1 MRLHKMI
8 PLLLFL
14 LFGLLGTAAHAAT
27 ALVDDQAGLFS
38 SEVVQK
44 ATRIIE
50 HIQRDTTPPKQV
62 VVLTL
67 PELPAGKEADELARS
82 RFSERSLDGVLV
94 LVVKKPHKLALSIG
108 RETEVGFTRSDGE
121 AMRKAMLG
129 GFAANKYDEG
139 LLSGLHVAETRLLR
153 AFPLTSPSRA
163 ARAQERSAG
172 GGYNMAPRG
181 ETAQR
186 SAEGFP
192 WIWVL
197 GIGGVLFIGY
207 LGVRALGRSGSGSG
221 PTRFGGGG
229 YVGGPSGV
237 PGATGPMAGGG
248 GLGRSILGGIAGA
261 AAGSWLYDRFAR
273 DHTGDNSSL
282 PSAHAD
288 PGSHRDDVDM
298 DNGSV
303 GTTIGGS
310 GGGDDWGGGGGGD
323 FGGGGDGGGGDW

>member
-1 MRLHKMI
+1 MI
-8 PLLLFL
+8 PVLLFL
-14 LFGLLGTAAHAAT
+14 LSGLLGTAARAAT

-44 ATRIIE
+44 ANRVIE

-62 VVLTL
+62 VVVTL

-108 RETEVGFTRSDGE
+108 RETEVGFTRADGE
-121 AMRKAMLG
+121 AMRRAMLA

-139 LLSGLHVAETRLLR
+139 LLEGLRVAETRLIR
-153 AFPLTSPSRA
+153 AFPLASPSRA
-163 ARAQERSAG
+163 SRPQERATG

-181 ETAQR
+181 EAETR
-186 SAEGFP
+186 SREGFP

-197 GIGGVLFIGY
+197 GIGGILFIGY
-207 LGVRALGRSGSGSG
+207 LGVRALGRAGAGSG
-221 PTRFGGGG
+221 PTRFGGGSG
-229 YVGGPSGV
+229 YVGGPGGV

-282 PSAHAD
+282 PSAHAE
-288 PGSHRDDVDM
+288 PGSHRDDVDT
-298 DNGSV
+298 DHGSV

-310 GGGDDWGGGGGGD
+310 GGGDDWGGGGGGGD
-323 FGGGGDGGGGDW
+323 FGGGDGGGGDW